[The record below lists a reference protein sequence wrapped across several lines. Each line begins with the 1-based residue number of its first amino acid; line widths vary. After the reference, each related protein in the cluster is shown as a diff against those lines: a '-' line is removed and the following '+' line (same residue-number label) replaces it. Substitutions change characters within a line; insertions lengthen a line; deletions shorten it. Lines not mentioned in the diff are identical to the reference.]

1 MRKCLIFITAFFAL
15 TLLSCRSIPPA
26 TGPAV
31 WKSVSIDLQDG
42 HSVACLELAGRSRN
56 VLSGHAIQN
65 DDGSWTVEAEE
76 LEWFSNWYDGWSEA
90 VIMVSGTLIVS
101 ETEAGWHVRAASP
114 VRADYAASGAI
125 RYRDM
130 RLTGEAGSDAV
141 SRRINRISAA
151 VAFLS
156 DALEGEQFP
165 RFSVRKKKVRE
176 HGFEYRAGQLLFPEQ
191 YGYPAGTRK
200 SDSRSAYIRGE
211 GIRWDTGY
219 SEDHIP
225 ENLREVRNTGTL
237 YRDWEET
244 GELFYYIYVLENLNE
259 Q

>member
-1 MRKCLIFITAFFAL
+1 MRKCLVFIMAVFTL
-15 TLLSCRSIPPA
+15 TLLFSCRSVPSA

-31 WKSVSIDLQDG
+31 WKSVSIDRQDG
-42 HSVACLELAGRSRN
+42 YAIAYLELAGISRN
-56 VLSGHAIQN
+56 VLSGHATEN
-65 DDGSWTVEAEE
+65 ADGSWTVEAEE
-76 LEWFSNWYDGWSEA
+76 LEWFSNWHEGWSEA

-101 ETEAGWHVRAASP
+101 ETESGWHVRAADP
-114 VRADYAASGAI
+114 VRADYAANGAI
-125 RYRDM
+125 RYRDT

-151 VAFLS
+151 VEFLS
-156 DALEGEQFP
+156 DALESEQFP
-165 RFSVRKKKVRE
+165 RFTVQKRKVRE
-176 HGFEYRAGQLLFPEQ
+176 QAFEYRAGQLLFPER
-191 YGYPAGTRK
+191 YGYPAGTAE
-200 SDSRSAYIRGE
+200 SESRDTYTRGE

-219 SEDHIP
+219 SENHIP

-259 Q
+259 